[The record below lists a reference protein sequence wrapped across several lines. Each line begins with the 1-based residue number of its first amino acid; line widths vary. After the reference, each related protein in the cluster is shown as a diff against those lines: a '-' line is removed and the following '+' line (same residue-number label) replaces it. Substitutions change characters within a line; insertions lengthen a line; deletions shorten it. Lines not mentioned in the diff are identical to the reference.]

1 MDTKIFNK
9 ILANQIQQCIL
20 YHGQVGFIQGMQE
33 FLNICKSIS
42 VIHHINKLKNRNHM
56 IISIDTEKAFDK
68 IQHHLWQKDSPESGH
83 RGNLP
88 QHKQGHIRQTYRWIM
103 LNGEKLKAF
112 PLRSGTG
119 QRTSIVTTSVQQS
132 FGSPSHGR
140 GEEKEIKGIQ
150 IGKQI
155 KLSLFADDMILYT
168 ENPNGERERERE
180 REDSTFPYLLLII
193 FAVSI

>member
-20 YHGQVGFIQGMQE
+20 YHGQVGFIQGIQE
-33 FLNICKSIS
+33 FFNIGKSIS

-88 QHKQGHIRQTYRWIM
+88 QHKQAHIRQTYRWHHAQC
-103 LNGEKLKAF
+103 EKLKAF

-119 QRTSIVTTSVQQS
+119 RRMSTVTTLVQHS

-140 GEEKEIKGIQ
+140 GEQKEIKGIQ
-150 IGKQI
+150 IGK
-155 KLSLFADDMILYT
+155 
-168 ENPNGERERERE
+168 
-180 REDSTFPYLLLII
+180 
-193 FAVSI
+193 